1 MTTTI
6 SYHGSTIATI
16 ENQAKTLTTA
26 GTYVP
31 YSFIV
36 TDVTSGGGGFT
47 VDDIAMRTISGDI
60 SGSAMTIGSYAFYGC
75 QSLITASFP
84 NVTNIGNYAFNSCSA
99 LTTISFPSA
108 TNIGMYAFNNCN
120 ALTTASFPSA
130 TSIGMYAFRSCY
142 SLITANFPNV
152 TSIDNSVFYSCTALT
167 TASFP
172 NISYIGTSA
181 FANCYSLTTISFPS
195 ATSICSY
202 AFRNCYRL
210 LSLYLL
216 GSSVPT
222 LSIGA
227 FYSTPIGDYTT
238 STGGVYGSVYV
249 PASLYSSYLTE
260 TNWSD
265 IAARIVSV
273 GSSSAIPEALVAKF
287 TKRWYDNGVSAAT
300 TAASHYYYLPNT
312 PTSSNGSYVTN
323 LTYQIITS
331 SAFTINI
338 AGKTHFMGEGPCVY
352 LSTAL
357 PTDVDY
363 LGSCI
368 FTDPMDSLD
377 ESDMTGSFSVS
388 AGNYGNYL
396 TIHTWC
402 EDFSTDFY
410 TIANLATACVSYSGE
425 YYLSKIG

>member
-16 ENQAKTLTTA
+16 ENQTKTLTTA

-36 TDVTSGGGGFT
+36 TDITSGSGGDYSI
-47 VDDIAMRTISGDI
+47 DDIAMRAISGDI
-60 SGSAMTIGSYAFYGC
+60 SGSATSILG
-75 QSLITASFP
+75 
-84 NVTNIGNYAFNSCSA
+84 YAFNFCS
-99 LTTISFPSA
+99 
-108 TNIGMYAFNNCN
+108 
-120 ALTTASFPSA
+120 
-130 TSIGMYAFRSCY
+130 
-142 SLITANFPNV
+142 
-152 TSIDNSVFYSCTALT
+152 ALT

-172 NISYIGTSA
+172 NVTTISGYA
-181 FANCYSLTTISFPS
+181 FNSCYSLTTISFPNATSIGNYAFAYCSALTTPSFPKVKTISGYAFTYCSSLIIADFPS
-195 ATSICSY
+195 ATSIGNY
-202 AFRNCYRL
+202 AFASCPTLTTASFTNAVSMSNSVFYRCYNL
-210 LSLYLL
+210 LSVYLL

-222 LSIGA
+222 LGTSV
-227 FYSTPIGDYTT
+227 FNSTPIGGYTT

-249 PASLYSSYLTE
+249 PASLYSSFLTAD
-260 TNWSD
+260 NWSS

-273 GSSSAIPEALVAKF
+273 GSSSSIPAALVAKF
-287 TKRWYDNGVSAAT
+287 TKRWYDNGVSAT
-300 TAASHYYYLPNT
+300 TTTASHYYYLPNT
-312 PTSSNGSYVTN
+312 PTSSNGSYITN

-331 SAFTINI
+331 SAFIVNI

>member
-6 SYHGSTIATI
+6 SYHGSTIVTI
-16 ENQAKTLTTA
+16 ENQTKTLTTA

-31 YSFIV
+31 YSFIA
-36 TDVTSGGGGFT
+36 TDIISGAGGDYSI
-47 VDDIAMRTISGDI
+47 DDIAMRAISGDI
-60 SGSAMTIGSYAFYGC
+60 SGSAAY
-75 QSLITASFP
+75 
-84 NVTNIGNYAFNSCSA
+84 IGNYAFTGLSS

-108 TNIGMYAFNNCN
+108 SYIGSSAFQSCS

-130 TSIGMYAFRSCY
+130 TSICYCAFWGCSSLTTVSFPSVTSIGGHAFASCY
-142 SLITANFPNV
+142 SLTAASFPSV
-152 TSIDNSVFYSCTALT
+152 TSIGVYAFEHCSSLT

-172 NISYIGTSA
+172 N
-181 FANCYSLTTISFPS
+181 
-195 ATSICSY
+195 ATSIGGY
-202 AFRNCYRL
+202 AFDSCYNL
-210 LSLYLL
+210 LSVYLL
-216 GSSVPT
+216 GSSIPA
-222 LSIGA
+222 IGTNA
-227 FYSTPIGDYTT
+227 FRSTPIGGYTT
-238 STGGVYGSVYV
+238 LTGGVYGSVYV
-249 PASLYSSYLTE
+249 PASLYSSFLTAD
-260 TNWSD
+260 NWSS

-273 GSSSAIPEALVAKF
+273 GSSSSIPAALVAKF
-287 TKRWYDNGVSAAT
+287 TKRWYDNGVSAT
-300 TAASHYYYLPNT
+300 TTTASHYYYLPNT
-312 PTSSNGSYVTN
+312 PTSSNGSYITN

-331 SAFTINI
+331 SAFIVNI